1 MREYQ
6 KQCYRKNNKKYNDK
20 YYKNISEEKEKMRTE
35 YSKNRY
41 NKFKEAYI
49 NSIKN
54 CV

>member
-6 KQCYRKNNKKYNDK
+6 KQCYGKNNKKYNDK
-20 YYKNISEEKEKMRTE
+20 YYKNISEEKEKMRRE